1 MFCLVVGNFR
11 DRGAKIQWL
20 LRHHIHSPFLKAVH
34 SLYIRILANHNEN
47 WKLAA
52 IRVGGCSCTLLA
64 VFVWHPAVA
73 FDKTAFSLSI
83 SVMDFTAG
91 LFTAGFCVAV
101 RLVPVFVLRNESDFE
116 RCAMFLVPL
125 SVLFYFILTWG
136 HFFIDFRE
144 KEREQGR

>member
-1 MFCLVVGNFR
+1 M
-11 DRGAKIQWL
+11 
-20 LRHHIHSPFLKAVH
+20 
-34 SLYIRILANHNEN
+34 
-47 WKLAA
+47 
-52 IRVGGCSCTLLA
+52 
-64 VFVWHPAVA
+64 A

-125 SVLFYFILTWG
+125 SVLFYFILTRG